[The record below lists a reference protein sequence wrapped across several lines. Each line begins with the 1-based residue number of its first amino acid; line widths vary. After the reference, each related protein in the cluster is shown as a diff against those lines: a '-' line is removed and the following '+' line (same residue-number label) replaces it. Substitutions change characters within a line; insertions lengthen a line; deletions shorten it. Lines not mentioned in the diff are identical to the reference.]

1 MQKRLIGLTGGIAKG
16 KSTVANYLAESYK
29 LPILDSDIYARDA
42 VAIGSPILKQISQKY
57 GNDILLTDNSLNR
70 QKLGEIVF
78 KNQEER
84 FWIESLIHPYARE
97 RFNQE
102 MAKISTDTIVL
113 VIPLLFEVRL
123 TNLVTETWV
132 VSCSEEQQ
140 LKRLMQRN
148 NLTLEQAQARI
159 NSQMSLSEKVKL
171 ADFVLDN
178 SQNVETLLK
187 FVDVVMDKTIGLTH

>member
-1 MQKRLIGLTGGIAKG
+1 MQKRLIGLTGGIATG

-29 LPILDSDIYARDA
+29 LPILDSDIYAREA
-42 VAIGSPILKQISQKY
+42 VAIGSPILKKISQKY

-70 QKLGEIVF
+70 QNLGEIVF
-78 KNQEER
+78 KNQNER
-84 FWIESLIHPYARE
+84 LWIESLIHPYVRE

-123 TNLVTETWV
+123 TELVTETWV

-140 LKRLMQRN
+140 LKRLMERN

-159 NSQMSLSEKVKL
+159 NSQMPLSEKVKL
-171 ADFVLDN
+171 ANVVLDN

-187 FVDVVMDKTIGLTH
+187 LVDIVMDKAQLTS